1 MYECNK
7 ENPMLTGIHFLLTY
21 ACTYE
26 CDHCF
31 LFSGPFQEG
40 TFTIDRLRKAL
51 AQIKDAKTI
60 DNVYFEGGEPFLY
73 YPLML
78 AGIRLARDLG
88 LDVGIVTNAYWA
100 TSVEDAKIWL
110 KPLQDL
116 GISDLSISDDYYH
129 YGDVTE
135 NLAKNA
141 LKAAKKLKM
150 PVGSICIERPD
161 PNSNDGPMYKGR
173 AAEKLTEGLPTKPW
187 QTFTEC
193 PHEDLENPDRFHLD
207 CYGNL
212 HICQGISIGNIWQAP
227 LSDIMKTYQPHAH
240 PICGPLIEGG
250 PAHLAETYNIPHQDA
265 YVDAC
270 HFCYT
275 LRKSLLDRF
284 PPCLTPKQVYGT

>member
-1 MYECNK
+1 
-7 ENPMLTGIHFLLTY
+7 MLTGIHFLLTY

-31 LFSGPFQEG
+31 LYSGPFQEG
-40 TFTIDRLRKAL
+40 TFTVKQLRNVFV
-51 AQIKDAKTI
+51 QIKEAKTI

-78 AGIRLARDLG
+78 SGIRMARDLG
-88 LDVGIVTNAYWA
+88 LEVGIVTNAYWA

-116 GISDLSISDDYYH
+116 GITDLSISDDSYH
-129 YGDVTE
+129 FGDNSE
-135 NLAKNA
+135 NLAKHA

-150 PVGSICIERPD
+150 PVGSICIERPNF
-161 PNSNDGPMYKGR
+161 NSDDGPMYKGR
-173 AAEKLTEGLPTKPW
+173 AAEKLTEGLPTKLW
-187 QTFTEC
+187 GEFTEC
-193 PHEDLENPDRFHLD
+193 PHEDLEDPGRIHLD

-212 HICQGISIGNIWQAP
+212 HVCQGLSIGNIWQKP
-227 LSDIMKTYQPHAH
+227 LSEIIKDYQPKSH

-250 PAHLAETYNIPHQDA
+250 PARLAETYGIPHQNR

-270 HFCYT
+270 HLCYS
-275 LRKSLLDRF
+275 LRKSILDMF
-284 PPCLTPKQVYGT
+284 PQYLTPAQTYGADVA

>member
-1 MYECNK
+1 
-7 ENPMLTGIHFLLTY
+7 MLTGIHFLLTY

-31 LFSGPFQEG
+31 LHSGPFREG

-51 AQIKDAKTI
+51 IQIKDVKAI

-78 AGIRLARDLG
+78 AGIRMARDMG
-88 LDVGIVTNAYWA
+88 LDAGIVTNAYWA

-129 YGDVTE
+129 YGEVKE

-141 LKAAKKLKM
+141 LKAARKLKM
-150 PVGSICIERPD
+150 PAATICIERPNPD
-161 PNSNDGPMYKGR
+161 SSDGPMYKGR
-173 AAEKLTEGLPTKPW
+173 AAEKLTEGLPTKSW
-187 QTFTEC
+187 QEFTEC
-193 PHEDLENPDRFHLD
+193 PHEDLEHPARVHLD
-207 CYGNL
+207 CFGNL
-212 HICQGISIGNIWQAP
+212 HVCQGICIGNIWQEP
-227 LSDIMKTYQPHAH
+227 LSEIIRSYQPHSH
-240 PICGPLIEGG
+240 PICGPLIAGG
-250 PAHLAETYNIPHQDA
+250 PARLAEVYSVPHQDQ

-270 HFCYT
+270 HFCY
-275 LRKSLLDRF
+275 LVRKSLLDRF
-284 PPCLTPKQVYGT
+284 PQYLAPKSVYGIS